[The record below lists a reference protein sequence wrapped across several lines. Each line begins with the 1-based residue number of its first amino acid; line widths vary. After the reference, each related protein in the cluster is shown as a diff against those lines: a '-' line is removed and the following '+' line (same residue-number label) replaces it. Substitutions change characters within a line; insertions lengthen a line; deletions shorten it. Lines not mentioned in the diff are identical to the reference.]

1 MINVEH
7 SVVINRPVKDVF
19 AYVADQ
25 TNEPKWHTDV
35 LEVHPEGPIELG
47 STVTW
52 LINFMGQNQYVSEV
66 TAFEPDRRIELTA
79 RRGPLKPTLTHTFEQ
94 ANGQTRYTRGVQIPF
109 QGIFRLVG
117 PVMKA
122 TGAPDKRNARF
133 AQNLKEL
140 LEAP

>member
-1 MINVEH
+1 MINLEH
-7 SVVINRPVKDVF
+7 SVVIDRSVEDVF

-35 LEVHPEGPIELG
+35 LEVRPEGRVELG

-52 LINFMGQNQYVSEV
+52 LVKFMGESQYVNEV
-66 TAFEPDRRIELTA
+66 TAFEPQRRIEFTA
-79 RRGPLKPTLTHTFEQ
+79 RRGPLKPTLTHTFERSD
-94 ANGQTRYTRGVQIPF
+94 GQTRYPRGLQIPLE
-109 QGIFRLVG
+109 GIFRLVG

-122 TGAPDKRNARF
+122 TGAADRRNARF

-140 LEAP
+140 LER

>member
-1 MINVEH
+1 MINLEH
-7 SVVINRPVKDVF
+7 SVVIDRPVGDVF

-35 LEVHPEGPIELG
+35 LEVRPEGRIELG

-52 LINFMGQNQYVSEV
+52 RVKFMGESQYVNEV
-66 TAFEPDRRIELTA
+66 TTFEPQRRIVLTA

-94 ANGQTRYTRGVQIPF
+94 ANGQTRYTRALQIPLE
-109 QGIFRLVG
+109 GIFRLVG

-122 TGAPDKRNARF
+122 TGAADRRNARF

-140 LEAP
+140 LER